1 MTIVKAELDEKLV
14 EAAERFGVPGAA
26 VGISHGGEEHYAFA
40 GVTNVANALPVDEG
54 TLFQIGSTTKT
65 FTATALMRLVEAD
78 RVDLAATVRTYVPE
92 LRLKDESVAERITV
106 LQLLNHTAGWTGDFF
121 TDTGDGDDALARYVE
136 AMAGLSQVSPL
147 GTIASYNNASL
158 CLAGRVI
165 EKVTGQTYEAALK
178 ELVLGPL
185 GLEHSHLFP
194 AEVMTLR
201 FAAGHSDDD
210 PPAVRTPWRLPR
222 NANAA
227 GGLISTAADQVRY
240 ARFHLGDGAGVLR
253 KETLELM
260 RRPTFAMDGAAIGDR
275 VGISWLLRDVEG
287 VTLVGH
293 GGSTNGQQSLFQM
306 VPEQDFAITVLTN
319 STAGARLN
327 RELLDWALAAYLGVE
342 RADPEPLPLTAEQ
355 LSEYAGE
362 YRSDTTEITITV
374 EGELLSALGRT
385 NEATKERLRPILG
398 EVPDQPP
405 APLAILPDDGFLV
418 VDGKGKG
425 GRGTFV
431 RENGKITG
439 VNMGGRLALKT

>member
-1 MTIVKAELDEKLV
+1 MTIAKAELDEKLT

-26 VGISHGGEEHYAFA
+26 AGVYHRGEERYAFA
-40 GVTNVANALPVDEG
+40 GVTSVANPLPIDEG

-65 FTATALMRLVEAD
+65 FTATAIMRLVEAG

-92 LRLKDESVAERITV
+92 LRLRDESVADRITV

-136 AMAGLSQVSPL
+136 AMAGLNQVSPL

-158 CLAGRVI
+158 CLAGRVV

-178 ELVLGPL
+178 ELVLEPL
-185 GLEHSHLFP
+185 GLERSYLFP
-194 AEVMTLR
+194 AEIMTLR
-201 FAAGHSDDD
+201 FAIGHSDDD

-253 KETLELM
+253 PDTLAQM
-260 RRPTFAMDGAAIGDR
+260 RRPTFAMDGAAIGDQ
-275 VGISWLLRDVEG
+275 VGISWLLRDVGG

-306 VPEQDFAITVLTN
+306 VPDHDFAITVLTN
-319 STAGARLN
+319 STAGARLS

-342 RADPEPLPLTAEQ
+342 RSDPEPLPLTAEQ
-355 LSEYAGE
+355 LREYAGE
-362 YRSDTTEITITV
+362 YRSDTAEITITV
-374 EGELLSALGRT
+374 EGERLSAQVRID
-385 NEATKERLRPILG
+385 EATKERLRPILG
-398 EVPDQPP
+398 EVPDEPP

-431 RENGKITG
+431 RENGEIKG